1 MGMQGLR
8 WILEALPV
16 GVWVGRAP
24 NGEVEYSN
32 PGLIRLLGLDVMS
45 DSPMEARPPNHRLFD
60 RQGRPYPVEQLP
72 FFRVIASREFAVT
85 DDIVVHHDSGRKLN
99 IRTFGYPV
107 FDAEKNLTH
116 VVVVV
121 IEITKEVKAEV
132 ERQATESR
140 LALAVN
146 HAPIVIWA
154 TDLEGIIQLSEG
166 AGLAGQG
173 VKAGELV
180 GQSVFDLYKDHPT
193 IAGYLR
199 RGLSGE
205 SIWYSVEV
213 GDTVYDTWMTPL
225 RDAAGV
231 ITGAAALSRDVTEV
245 RKLQAS
251 VIQSDRVI
259 ALGTLAASVAHE
271 INNPLTYMLGHTQ
284 LLRDALVEAGQILSG
299 RGAPEDGRLRD
310 LVHRMSSMI
319 EPIHSGTQ
327 RIGVITRELRTF
339 SRPEAGALTIVDI
352 CSVVKS
358 VLQLVGKELEAR
370 ARLVVDLGET
380 VPVRGQQAKLVQV
393 VLNLVVNAMHA
404 IPDGS
409 AHDNE
414 IAVRTQNEG
423 DVVVIEVSD
432 TGPGVPA
439 GDRERIFDPF
449 VSTKDIGEG
458 SGLGL
463 FVCRNI
469 ARGFAGDVTVGD
481 RPGGGA
487 VFRVVLPVA
496 SSAPVVDSEQPVSS
510 SAGRASGR
518 VLIVDDEPMIAD
530 VLGEQLMRA
539 GYHVTI
545 EYDAERTLEVLAQG
559 DQAVD
564 LVFCD
569 LMMKHVTG
577 MDLWE
582 ALTRRQPAALAKVVF
597 MTGGAFTP
605 RARAFIEDHPD
616 QVVEKPFDVVAEA
629 DRRLCRLRDR

>member
-1 MGMQGLR
+1 
-8 WILEALPV
+8 
-16 GVWVGRAP
+16 
-24 NGEVEYSN
+24 
-32 PGLIRLLGLDVMS
+32 
-45 DSPMEARPPNHRLFD
+45 LFD
-60 RQGRPYPVEQLP
+60 RQGRPYPLERLP
-72 FFRVIASREFAVT
+72 FFRVVAGREYAVT
-85 DDIVVHHDSGRKLN
+85 DDMVVHHDDGRKLN
-99 IRTFGYPV
+99 LRAFGYPV

-132 ERQATESR
+132 ERQATEAR

-166 AGLAGQG
+166 AGLAGLG
-173 VKAGELV
+173 VKSGELV
-180 GQSVFDLYKDHPT
+180 GHSVFDLYKDHPT

-199 RGLSGE
+199 RGLAGE
-205 SIWYSVEV
+205 SLWYSVDV
-213 GDTVYDTWMTPL
+213 GETVYDTWLTPL

-284 LLRDALVEAGQILSG
+284 LLGDALVEADRILSG
-299 RGAPEDGRLRD
+299 RGAPEDSRLRD
-310 LVHRMSSMI
+310 LVHRMSSLLEPVRSGI
-319 EPIHSGTQ
+319 E
-327 RIGVITRELRTF
+327 RIGAITGELRTF
-339 SRPEAGALTIVDI
+339 SRPEAGALTLVDI
-352 CSVVKS
+352 RSVVKS
-358 VLQLVGKELEAR
+358 VLQLVGKDLEAR
-370 ARLVVDLGET
+370 AGLVVDLGET

-404 IPDGS
+404 IPDGR
-409 AHDNE
+409 AQDNE
-414 IAVRTQNEG
+414 IVVRTRNEG
-423 DVVVIEVSD
+423 EAVVIEISD
-432 TGPGVPA
+432 TGPGIPP
-439 GDRERIFDPF
+439 GDRDRIFEPF
-449 VSTKDIGEG
+449 VSTKAIGEG
-458 SGLGL
+458 TGLGL
-463 FVCRNI
+463 FVCRNV
-469 ARGFAGDVTVGD
+469 ARGFSGDVTVGD

-487 VFRVVLPVA
+487 VFRVVLPAA
-496 SSAPVVDSEQPVSS
+496 SGAPVLDSGQPVSPTVE
-510 SAGRASGR
+510 RASGR
-518 VLIVDDEPMIAD
+518 VLIVDDEPMISN
-530 VLGEQLMRA
+530 VLGEQLVGA

-545 EYDAERTLEVLAQG
+545 EHDAERTLETLAQG

-569 LMMKHVTG
+569 LMMKHLTG

-582 ALTRRQPAALAKVVF
+582 ALTRRKPAALTKVVF

-605 RARAFIEDHPD
+605 RARAFIEAHPD

-629 DRRLCRLRDR
+629 DRRLRLLRGFK